1 MIPIDEMPQAN
12 NLNDVIKTIFAVAN
26 GFVSDDKIAEYLNKG
41 TSRQGRYYRK
51 SAVQLKFIE
60 NTGNESKLTALGKE
74 FLQIKKENESMR
86 EEMIVKQVLNI
97 RPIEIVYTF
106 INDNPDCTRQ
116 DILGYIDENILGSIE
131 TKTRRL
137 SSIVQW
143 LKHLNL
149 IEDENNTYN
158 IKYYEDLLKLSPR
171 IEDNYNK
178 SQDNKRIPY
187 ITELLSALRSS
198 SIHSV
203 VTETSSLSSKN
214 EIQDLLYVETGLD
227 DYLVTEISKQGEEK
241 WDLVVL
247 AGNAGEGKSA
257 LIKKIDKE
265 LSNKI
270 PLNINWDATHSDN
283 PREDQVD
290 VLGRFFAPF
299 SDGHLEKRPE
309 NTHLIAMNTGM
320 IISFFEKMKH
330 FSNKKSSFNTLYQL
344 LQYKLELTNKKED
357 RTAWRVLLINLDHR
371 SVLSSSPENES
382 LLKKMIKKLNVHENN
397 TFLGPSYKEHCK
409 NCEFQKTC
417 PILFNLESIQ
427 VKNVQ
432 EQLQNLLFK
441 ITLEEDLH
449 LTPRAVWDFIY
460 HVITVEQVKQV
471 DNEYSNATCPVI
483 NSKKDKNL
491 IEKDL
496 SNQLFFQYLFT
507 NSSDNELLSLINKYD
522 PSLVSSQA
530 LDTIATQLAVQPQ
543 LDEFTDINFGF
554 ELLQIVR
561 HNVDQSSV
569 NEAIEYAL
577 LVKRRKYFF
586 SSDPEIEKS
595 FQKSESSLEEY
606 DKLIDEYIRYSV
618 NQEESNSEEEYSKV
632 IDLIGE
638 KIPKA
643 LQASFGTWENSELFS
658 IDDLRR
664 ANKHQLLVKLKPS
677 YYILPKKKSRN
688 ADSSY
693 YSALTYRPR
702 EVIFEFFDEDTSD
715 SYGELVINFGLFQ
728 LFNLISQGYM
738 PSSIDFNRFYH
749 FRFFCKQ
756 LFNKM
761 AKNTSQYMLI
771 EDKLNDK
778 KFFIESPKNA
788 LQRKFKVG
796 EVN

>member
-12 NLNDVIKTIFAVAN
+12 SLDDVIETIFAVAD
-26 GFVSDDKIAEYLNKG
+26 GYISDDKIAEYLNKG
-41 TSRQGRYYRK
+41 TPRQGRYYRK

-60 NTGNESKLTALGKE
+60 NNGNESKLTDLGRS
-74 FLQIKKENESMR
+74 FLQIKKENDFMR
-86 EEMIVKQVLNI
+86 EEMIIQQVFKI
-97 RPIEIVYTF
+97 RPIKMVHTF
-106 INDNPDCTRQ
+106 IDNNPGSTRT
-116 DILGYIDENILGSIE
+116 DILGYIDDKILGSVG
-131 TKTRRL
+131 TKARRL
-137 SSIVQW
+137 SSIIQW
-143 LKHLNL
+143 LKRLDL
-149 IEDENNTYN
+149 IEDENNTYTIRH
-158 IKYYEDLLKLSPR
+158 IK
-171 IEDNYNK
+171 DNYNK

-214 EIQDLLYVETGLD
+214 EIQDLLYVETDLD
-227 DYLVTEISKQGEEK
+227 DYLIKEISKQGEEK

-257 LIKKIDKE
+257 LIKRIHKE

-270 PLNINWDATHSDN
+270 PLNINWDATHSNN

-299 SDGHLEKRPE
+299 SDDYLEKRPG

-320 IISFFEKMKH
+320 IISFFEKMKQ
-330 FSNKKSSFNTLYQL
+330 FSDKKNSFNTLYQL
-344 LQYKLELTNKKED
+344 LQYKLELTSKEED
-357 RTAWRVLLINLDHR
+357 KTAWRVLLINLDHR
-371 SVLSSSPENES
+371 SVLSSSSKNGS
-382 LLKKMIKKLNVHENN
+382 LLNKMIKKLNIHEKN
-397 TFLGPSYKEHCK
+397 TFLEPSYKEHCM
-409 NCEFQKTC
+409 NCEYQETC
-417 PILFNLESIQ
+417 PILFNLKSIQ
-427 VKNVQ
+427 LDTVQ
-432 EQLQNLLFK
+432 EQVQKLLFK

-460 HVITVEQVKQV
+460 HTITTEQIKQV
-471 DNEYSNATCPVI
+471 DNEYPNATCPVI
-483 NSKKDKNL
+483 ISKKDNNL
-491 IEKDL
+491 IDRDI
-496 SNQLFFQYLFT
+496 SNELFFQYLFT
-507 NSSDNELLSLINKYD
+507 NSSDNELLSLIKKYD

-530 LDTIATQLAVQPQ
+530 LDTISTQVAVQPQ
-543 LDEFTDINFGF
+543 LDEFTDINFGY
-554 ELLQIVR
+554 EILQTIR
-561 HNVDQSSV
+561 NKVDQSKV
-569 NEAIEYAL
+569 NETIEYAL
-577 LVKRRKYFF
+577 SVKRRKYFF
-586 SSDPEIEKS
+586 SIEPEIKDS

-606 DKLIDEYIRYSV
+606 DKLIDEYIRYSID
-618 NQEESNSEEEYSKV
+618 QEETNPEEEYPKV
-632 IDLIGE
+632 IDLIQE

-643 LQASFGTWENSELFS
+643 LQASFGTWGNSELFS
-658 IDDLRR
+658 IDDLRK

-677 YYILPKKKSRN
+677 YDILPKKKSRN
-688 ADSSY
+688 SDRSY

-702 EVIFEFFDEDTSD
+702 EVIFEFFDEDTLD

-738 PSSIDFNRFYH
+738 PSSIDLNRFYH

-761 AKNTSQYMLI
+761 AKNTAQYMLI
-771 EDKLNDK
+771 EDKLNEK

-796 EVN
+796 EVK